1 MARTLFQEVFQ
12 IGQLS
17 KIYQL
22 ILLRMVVDISGRIEL
37 GQESAA
43 VRDVVCDLL
52 NKGHKQI
59 LLNLGDIKVG
69 DQILSV
75 NGLNTIEMRQEDL
88 SRQLHGEPGR
98 KIQVTISSG
107 GDQRTLNLT
116 IRNLLCQSPLGVTR

>member
-59 LLNLGDIKVG
+59 LLNLGDIKV
-69 DQILSV
+69 
-75 NGLNTIEMRQEDL
+75 
-88 SRQLHGEPGR
+88 
-98 KIQVTISSG
+98 VTKYCRLM
-107 GDQRTLNLT
+107 D
-116 IRNLLCQSPLGVTR
+116 